1 MESPDLSQSI
11 PPPPVKKNR
20 FSAVFLI
27 GLILVGLVAGGI
39 IGSSVSYV
47 SLNSK
52 IEELRTNLQ
61 AQISNLPPKNA
72 TYVSYP
78 NTTYILGENVSLSQ
92 LYDQIKNSVVV
103 IHGLTVQYDIFRR
116 AYYSSIQGSGFVY
129 NFEGKMVII
138 TNNHVVQDVQN
149 ISVTFINGNAYAAT
163 VLGSDP
169 YADLA
174 VLSTEAPA
182 DELIPLE
189 IVDSSTLNV
198 GDSLIAV
205 GGPYGLAGTLTTGVV
220 SALGR
225 TISEDLSGGYPI
237 ANVIQ
242 TTTPINA
249 GNSGGPLLNYQ
260 GQVVGITTAIVSNS
274 QGLGF
279 AIPSSTI
286 LREIASLVNEG
297 YYDKHPTIGASGI
310 DMTYDIAKATGA
322 NVTYGWLVAS
332 VTAGG
337 PAANAG
343 LRGGTRQIVVGGDTV
358 VVGGDI
364 IVAINGVRITNLD
377 DLSTYLEEHTKPG
390 DVVTV
395 TIYRSNQML
404 DLQLTIGSRPTTAS
418 TAV

>member
-1 MESPDLSQSI
+1 
-11 PPPPVKKNR
+11 
-20 FSAVFLI
+20 
-27 GLILVGLVAGGI
+27 LVGLVAGGI

-47 SLNSK
+47 SLNNK
-52 IEELRTNLQ
+52 IEELRTSLQ
-61 AQISNLPPKNA
+61 AQLDSLPPQNA

-78 NTTYILGENVSLSQ
+78 STTYLLGENVSLSQ
-92 LYDQIKNSVVV
+92 LYDQIKDSVVV

-116 AYYSSIQGSGFVY
+116 AYYSAIQGSGFVY

-225 TISEDLSGGYPI
+225 TISEDLAGGYPI

-249 GNSGGPLLNYQ
+249 GNSGGPLLNYR

-297 YYDKHPTIGASGI
+297 HYDKHPTIGASGI

-343 LRGGTRQIVVGGDTV
+343 LRGGTRQIVVGGEAV

-395 TIYRSNQML
+395 TIFRDKQML
-404 DLQLTIGSRPTTAS
+404 SLQLTIGSRPATAS

>member
-1 MESPDLSQSI
+1 MESSNIPQSVT
-11 PPPPVKKNR
+11 PPPPKRNR
-20 FSAVFLI
+20 FSSV
-27 GLILVGLVAGGI
+27 ILVSLLFVGLVAGGV

-47 SLNSK
+47 TLNGK
-52 IEELRTNLQ
+52 IEELQTAFQTKLDNLSSQ
-61 AQISNLPPKNA
+61 KA
-72 TYVSYP
+72 TSVSYS
-78 NTTYILGENVSLSQ
+78 NTTYVMGENVSLPQ
-92 LYDQIKNSVVV
+92 LYDQIKDSVVV
-103 IHGLTVQYDIFRR
+103 IRGLTVQYDIFRR

-129 NFEGKMVII
+129 NFEGQMVVI

-163 VLGSDP
+163 VLGADP

-174 VLSTEAPA
+174 VLSTEAPPN
-182 DELIPLE
+182 ELIPLE
-189 IVDSSTLNV
+189 IVDSSTLSV
-198 GDSLIAV
+198 GDYLIAV
-205 GGPYGLAGTLTTGVV
+205 GGPYGLAGTMTTGIV

-249 GNSGGPLLNYQ
+249 GNSGGPLLNYD

-286 LREIASLVNEG
+286 LREISLIVKEG

-310 DMTYDIAKATGA
+310 DMNFDIAKAIGA
-322 NVTYGWLVAS
+322 NVTYGWLIAT

-337 PAANAG
+337 PAAAAG
-343 LRGGTRQIVVGGDTV
+343 LRGGTHQIVVGGQTV
-358 VVGGDI
+358 IIGGDI
-364 IVAINGVRITNLD
+364 IVAINGVKITNLD
-377 DLSTYLEEHTKPG
+377 DLSTYLEEHTAPG
-390 DVVTV
+390 DVI
-395 TIYRSNQML
+395 TITLFRSNQTL
-404 DLQLTIGSRPTTAS
+404 DLKLTVGSRTTTKS
-418 TAV
+418 AVV